1 MQAIEFLKGALGAL
15 RGNRT
20 FITCILALIYLIGC
34 QWFGKVPDESI
45 LGIFAFLGL
54 TFLRSAVSASGGQSG
69 AVPTGPT
76 QGPLTHKP
84 DYHTRCSVPA
94 QPIFSA
100 AVAAIFAVLLL
111 AVIFTPGC
119 AMQRPYISERTETTN
134 GVIQSRTVK
143 STAVALWPA
152 TSELAKGRLSAGK
165 TLSVGVDGQALES
178 GAGTNDVEVLRNLRA
193 ILGR

>member
-1 MQAIEFLKGALGAL
+1 MQWIEILTGAL

-20 FITCILALIYLIGC
+20 FITCILALIYLVGC
-34 QWFGKVPDESI
+34 HWLGKVPDDAVLS
-45 LGIFAFLGL
+45 IFAFLGL
-54 TFLRSAVSASGGQSG
+54 TFLRAAVSSLTPTSGTTASS
-69 AVPTGPT
+69 PTANSPA
-76 QGPLTHKP
+76 
-84 DYHTRCSVPA
+84 TRIGIETRSSIDA
-94 QPIFSA
+94 QPIFHGA
-100 AVAAIFAVLLL
+100 AAAILAVLLL
-111 AVIFTPGC
+111 AVFLTPGC
-119 AMQRPYISERTETTN
+119 ALQRPYISERTETTN

-143 STAVALWPA
+143 STAVAIWPA